1 MKNYKEYFLLNA
13 QPEEVYA
20 ALTFA
25 PTITLWTGEEAIME
39 PIPGTEFSLWNGNIS
54 GTNIEFEPGK
64 KIVQHWD
71 FGEQEEPSVV
81 TMFIHEHKKG
91 TSVELRHTAIPDDA
105 YDDIVEGWNEVYFKS
120 LEEFYS

>member
-1 MKNYKEYFLLNA
+1 MKNYKEYFHLNA
-13 QPEEVYA
+13 HPEEVYA

-39 PIPGTEFSLWNGNIS
+39 PVPGTEFSLWNGNIS
-54 GTNIEFEPGK
+54 GTNIEFEQGK

-71 FGEQEEPSVV
+71 FGEQAEPSVV
-81 TMFIHEHKKG
+81 TILIHEHKKG
-91 TSVELRHTAIPDDA
+91 TSVELRHTGIPEEA